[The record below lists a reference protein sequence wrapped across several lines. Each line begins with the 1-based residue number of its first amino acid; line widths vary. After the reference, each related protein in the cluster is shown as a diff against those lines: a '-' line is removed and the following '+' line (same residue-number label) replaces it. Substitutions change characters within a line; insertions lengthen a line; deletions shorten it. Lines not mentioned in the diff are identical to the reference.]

1 MKWFNKLLL
10 ITSIITIS
18 GCESTYYSTMEALG
32 SHKRDILVDRIEN
45 TQQAQQ
51 DTQQQFNDA
60 LDQFRSVIEF
70 DGGDLQERY
79 NKLNAEFEDSESAAQ
94 GITDHIDSVERVADA
109 LFEEWTEE
117 LTLYTSTT
125 LRRDAQSKLTA
136 TQKQYEKMIKSM
148 RKAESSTA
156 PVLDSMRDQV
166 LYLKHSLNA
175 KAIASM
181 KGELTTISAEVNNL
195 ITEMQ
200 KSIDEANRF
209 INKIK
214 TP

>member
-1 MKWFNKLLL
+1 MKFLKKLLL
-10 ITSIITIS
+10 ISTIITLS
-18 GCESTYYSTMEALG
+18 GCSSTYYSTMEALG

-45 TQQAQQ
+45 TQEAQQ
-51 DTQQQFNDA
+51 ETQEQFKDA
-60 LDQFRSVIEF
+60 LAQFRSVVEF
-70 DGGDLQERY
+70 DGGDLQDRY
-79 NKLNAEFEDSESAAQ
+79 EQLNAEFEDSESAAQ
-94 GITDHIDSVERVADA
+94 DISDHIDSVENVAEA
-109 LFEEWTEE
+109 LFEEWTKE
-117 LTLYTSTT
+117 LTLYTNTK
-125 LRRDAQSKLTA
+125 LRREAKSQLVA
-136 TQKQYEKMIKSM
+136 TQKQYEKMMKSM
-148 RKAESSTA
+148 HKAESSTK

-181 KGELTTISAEVNNL
+181 KGELTTISADINSL

-209 INKIK
+209 INEIK

>member
-1 MKWFNKLLL
+1 MNGLKKLLL
-10 ITSIITIS
+10 ITAVITIS

-45 TQQAQQ
+45 TQEAQE
-51 DTQQQFNDA
+51 DTQQQFKDA
-60 LDQFRSVIEF
+60 LEQFRSVVEF
-70 DGGDLQERY
+70 DGGDLQDKY
-79 NKLNAEFEDSESAAQ
+79 DKLNTEFEDSESAVQA
-94 GITDHIDSVERVADA
+94 ITDRIDSVERVAEA
-109 LFEEWTEE
+109 LFEEWSDE
-117 LTLYTSTT
+117 LNLYTSTT
-125 LRRDAQSKLTA
+125 LRSAAQSKLTA

-148 RKAESSTA
+148 RKAESSTE
-156 PVLDSMRDQV
+156 PVLNSMRDQV

-181 KGELTTISAEVNNL
+181 KGELTTISSNINSL

-209 INKIK
+209 INEIK

>member
-1 MKWFNKLLL
+1 M
-10 ITSIITIS
+10 TIS
-18 GCESTYYSTMEALG
+18 GCTSTYYSTMEALG

-45 TQQAQQ
+45 TLEAQE
-51 DTQQQFNDA
+51 DTQEQFKDA
-60 LDQFRSVIEF
+60 LEQFRSVVEF

-79 NKLNAEFEDSESAAQ
+79 NKLNAEFEDSESAAKD
-94 GITDHIDSVERVADA
+94 ITDHIDSVESVAQA

-117 LTLYTSTT
+117 LNLYTSAT
-125 LRRDAQSKLTA
+125 LRREGQAKLTE
-136 TQKQYEKMIKSM
+136 TQKQYAKMMQSM
-148 RKAESSTA
+148 RKAESSTK

-175 KAIASM
+175 QAIASM
-181 KGELTTISAEVNNL
+181 KGELTTISADINSL
-195 ITEMQ
+195 ISEMQ